1 MTRLVVLALAITP
14 CVLRAADPLPVEL
27 QYVPADAAGFVHV
40 DFKRLWAS
48 PLGQS
53 ARTATAPEVARLTA
67 AWTAATG
74 LTLDDV
80 ETVTAFVN
88 KDDNEGRFGH
98 SFAVIVRT
106 GKPFDRAGVIR
117 AAKTLAEK
125 TETVV
130 VKGHVVTVK
139 RFDRPAWRLDLSDP
153 NRLIYSHDCEPA
165 ADPKRPDGPLTP
177 LLHAAAAQPLAAGVA
192 FASLSKYFRLLSDAG
207 GDDIR
212 PDTAILKSPTAL
224 VVGQLAAKELVLT
237 AIVRGPNARHA
248 ANVET
253 ALDLVRR
260 ETTAELKTWA
270 ADPDRGARVKPFVEF
285 AVKHLPAVTL
295 ATDGPDAT
303 ATVALPT
310 DLPAGKL
317 LDVAFD
323 PVKADEREARRRLFR
338 IAVALHAYHDLNGFL
353 PPSHHV
359 SRKGKTTFSWRV
371 LLLPHLGE
379 GELYKKFK
387 LDEPWD
393 GDHSANVSK
402 ENPMPEV
409 FALPGVSKAGGTDTH
424 FRVFFGKGAGW
435 DVDGRLRL
443 PASFPDGT
451 SNTLALV
458 TAATAVPWTK
468 PDELE
473 FDPDADM
480 RPLLLFRHGRCP
492 VAMID
497 GGTRLLRKT
506 VGEMTMKHLIMR
518 ADGFVIGG
526 DF

>member
-1 MTRLVVLALAITP
+1 MIRFVLLALVLAP
-14 CVLRAADPLPVEL
+14 CPLLAADPLPVEL
-27 QYVPADAAGFVHV
+27 QYVPTDAAGFVHV

-67 AWTAATG
+67 AWKAATG
-74 LTLDDV
+74 LTLADV
-80 ETVTAFVN
+80 ETVTAFVT
-88 KDDNEGRFGH
+88 KDDDQRRFGD

-117 AAKTLAEK
+117 TAKALAGK

-130 VKGHVVTVK
+130 VKGHVVTVNVFP
-139 RFDRPAWRLDLSDP
+139 RNQWRLDLTEP
-153 NRLIYSHDCEPA
+153 NRLVYSHDCEPA

-177 LLHAAAAQPLAAGVA
+177 LLRAAVKQPLAAGVA
-192 FASLSKYFRLLSDAG
+192 FASLSTYFRLLPDAG
-207 GDDIR
+207 RGELR
-212 PDTAILKSPTAL
+212 PDMAILKSPTAL
-224 VVGQLAAKELVLT
+224 VTGQLAAKELVLT
-237 AIVRGPNARHA
+237 ATVRGPNARHA

-270 ADPDRGARVKPFVEF
+270 ADPDRGTMVKPFVEF

-295 ATDGPDAT
+295 TTDGSDAT
-303 ATVALPT
+303 AAVALPT
-310 DLPAGKL
+310 DLPVGKL

-323 PVKADEREARRRLFR
+323 PVKQDEREARRRLFR
-338 IAVALHAYHDLNGFL
+338 IAVALHTYFDKNGFL

-359 SRKGKTTFSWRV
+359 SKKGKTTFSWRV

-379 GELYKKFK
+379 AELFKKFK

-393 GDHSANVSK
+393 GDHNAKVLK
-402 ENPMPEV
+402 DNPMPEV
-409 FALPGVSKAGGTDTH
+409 FALPGVAKAGATDTH
-424 FRVFFGKGAGW
+424 FRVFFGKEAGW
-435 DVDGRLRL
+435 DVDGRLKFADFL
-443 PASFPDGT
+443 DGT

-473 FDPDADM
+473 FDPEADM
-480 RPLLLFRHGRCP
+480 RKLLLFRHGRCP
-492 VAMID
+492 IATVD
-497 GGTRLLRKT
+497 GGTRLLRKAISEET
-506 VGEMTMKHLIMR
+506 LRYAIMR
-518 ADGFVIGG
+518 ADGFVLG
-526 DF
+526 DDF